1 MKRTLGVF
9 AVGVTSA
16 LAFVTLQQPFVDA
29 QAPGGGRGGAAAQE
43 ARAKQEAIEKATPQL
58 QVTEEVLPLVI
69 ADHTI
74 GETEGVSMNS
84 KGHLFVYSRTGKGG
98 SARGGTA
105 AELFEFDQNNKFV
118 KMWLP
123 DSYGASFA
131 HSVRVDKYD
140 NVWIVD
146 EGSSMVLKMDQAGVV
161 KMTLG
166 RKPEAIDWF
175 ERFLE
180 RGEKDTDRYPNGSM
194 GTFNRPTDVAWD
206 AQDNIYISDGYGNSR
221 FVKIAKDG
229 TWVKAVGTH
238 GSGPNQFS
246 TPHGIASD
254 GQNVYVADRG
264 NSRIQVYYTNMEF
277 KTSYTGVGAPWSVQ
291 VTPKYIYSG
300 DGTGKI
306 YRLDHSGKLLGWVQ
320 TSLGQGQTGCLIHE
334 LYALSDNV
342 LIKGSCSE
350 WNVEKITFKSGS

>member
-1 MKRTLGVF
+1 MKQTLTVVSTVVV
-9 AVGVTSA
+9 AA
-16 LAFVTLQQPFVDA
+16 LACLAWQPRFVDA
-29 QAPGGGRGGAAAQE
+29 QAPAGRGGAAAQE
-43 ARAKQEAIEKATPQL
+43 ARARQDEVEKATLQL
-58 QVTEEVLPLVI
+58 PFTEEILPLVI
-69 ADHTI
+69 PDHTL

-98 SARGGTA
+98 AARGGTA

-118 KMWLP
+118 KMWAP

-140 NVWIVD
+140 NVWFVD
-146 EGSSMVLKMDQAGVV
+146 EGSSMVVKMDPNGVV
-161 KMTLG
+161 KMALG
-166 RKPEAIDWF
+166 RKPEAIDYL
-175 ERFLE
+175 ERFVE
-180 RGEKDTDRYPNGSM
+180 RGEKDTNRYPDGSM

-206 AQDNIYISDGYGNSR
+206 AQDNIYVSDGYGNSR
-221 FVKIAKDG
+221 FVKIAKNG
-229 TWVKAVGTH
+229 NWVKAVGTH
-238 GSGPNQFS
+238 GPGPNQFS

-264 NSRIQVYYTNMEF
+264 NNRIQVYDADMVF
-277 KTSYTGVGAPWSVQ
+277 KASYGSVGAPWSVQ

-306 YRLDHSGKLLGWVQ
+306 YRLDHATGKLLGWVQ

-334 LYALSDNV
+334 LYAASDTV

-350 WNVEKITFKSGS
+350 WNVEKITFKN